1 MKLLLDECLPVQL
14 RKWLPEHEV
23 HTAKWAK
30 LDHVTNGHLL
40 SAAENIYDVLI
51 TVDRNM
57 RNQNKI
63 SKYNLGVILVLTKRT
78 KPDEIWPK
86 VEAIKDALKRI
97 KKGQVIVVGETES
110 GL

>member
-1 MKLLLDECLPVQL
+1 
-14 RKWLPEHEV
+14 
-23 HTAKWAK
+23 
-30 LDHVTNGHLL
+30 
-40 SAAENIYDVLI
+40 
-51 TVDRNM
+51 M